1 MDPIEKEIVNIN
13 GNICKNIDQI
23 DDSERGFMSQN
34 ILSQLRNLI
43 DHASLKIYSDTTD
56 VEVCWDDLKKANK
69 YVQTVGRLKFIYKF
83 YKFLEIVASHYTQDE
98 QGSERLMLKYYEYLL
113 RLKKFLKDTYDI
125 DILENLN
132 KFPLNTDPALQ
143 EYYEKIVEQ
152 INNPKTARIVS
163 SYSDRYYIQK
173 IKPFFVEDEI
183 YYEVTFTVAN
193 SRVSKFDRVIA
204 FTDIDLSSNYSVK
217 LSVIH
222 DGIDVLGK
230 KMPIQIIDK
239 WEVSIRPCEINN
251 FGKIFGLDTKI
262 KADHLEYKNLMSY
275 LTESGLNLS
284 DIVKLDDEMYSE
296 FRTVVTRNAEALH
309 FTEAFESARELIKN
323 SSPASNV
330 LKYLLLHM
338 NNRIL
343 KLQYCSLGCGDWLS
357 NLSLWCGCI
366 PFDKM
371 PFNSSLIGHN
381 PKMTDVFECIEFEG
395 REHELFAKMIRNNT
409 ETKGV
414 LYTPEDDIL
423 NPENIPNLINAYN
436 SKLYLPKHEH
446 RKLEQYK
453 SHVYINGYES
463 DTVEIIKKLTEL
475 SNGGIRNYAN
485 SVKSWMETTP
495 YEVDCKDK
503 KQVLQQVFEQS
514 KVAFIYGSA
523 GTGKTT
529 LIKHI
534 SSFFNDKKKLYLAN
548 TNPAVAN
555 LERRVGLQN
564 CNYMTT
570 TKFLSRRNTDTTCD
584 VLFIDECSTV
594 SNADMLAVLK
604 KAEFKL
610 LVLVGDIYQIESIIF
625 GNWFSISKSIV
636 KNEAKFELTVP
647 WRTKNKELIN
657 LWNKVRNL
665 DEDILEYIVRG
676 DYSTRLDETIFESVE
691 DNEIILCL
699 NYDGLYGINNINR
712 FLQGNNESPAVQWG
726 IHTYKIGD
734 PVLFNETNRF
744 RPLIYNNLKGKIV
757 GIEASE
763 DQIVFEVKI
772 DLVINEFDAAEYDFE
787 LIDCEEEDK
796 SVIKFVVNKYK
807 NTDEDDDDSD
817 DTLMPFQ
824 VAYAVSIHKAQGL
837 EYGSVKIVI
846 TTETEEMVTHNIFY
860 TAITRAKEKL
870 KIYWTPETEN
880 RILNGLQRIENSKDV
895 SLLKQKFG
903 L

>member
-1 MDPIEKEIVNIN
+1 MESIEKEIANIN
-13 GNICKNIDQI
+13 NNICKNIDQI

-43 DHASLKIYSDTTD
+43 DHSSLRIYSDTTAA
-56 VEVCWDDLKKANK
+56 EVCWDDLKKANK
-69 YVQTVGRLKFIYKF
+69 YVQTVGKLKFIYKF

-113 RLKKFLKDTYDI
+113 RLKKFLKENYNI
-125 DILENLN
+125 DVLENLN
-132 KFPLNTDPALQ
+132 RFPINTDPALQ

-152 INNPKTARIVS
+152 INNPKTARKVS
-163 SYSDRYYIQK
+163 TYSDRYYIQK
-173 IKPFFVEDEI
+173 IKPFFVDGGI

-204 FTDIDLSSNYSVK
+204 FTNIDLSSNYSVK

-222 DGIDVLGK
+222 DSIDVLDK
-230 KMPIQIIDK
+230 RMPIQIIDK

-262 KADHLEYKNLMSY
+262 KTGLLEYKNLMTY
-275 LTESGLNLS
+275 LTESDLNLS
-284 DIVKLDDEMYSE
+284 DIVKFDDEMYAE
-296 FRTVVTRNAEALH
+296 ARAIITMNAEALH
-309 FTEAFESARELIKN
+309 FVKALDTARELIKD
-323 SSPASNV
+323 SKPASNV

-343 KLQYCSLGCGDWLS
+343 KLQYCTSGCGEWLS

-366 PFDKM
+366 PFDRM

-381 PKMTDVFECIEFEG
+381 PKTTDVFECIDFEG
-395 REHELFAKMIRNNT
+395 RDHELFAKMIRNNT

-414 LYTPEDDIL
+414 LYTPENEIP
-423 NPENIPNLINAYN
+423 NAENIPQLIETYN
-436 SKLYLPKHEH
+436 RNLYLPKHTH
-446 RKLEQYK
+446 RKLEQYQ
-453 SHVYINGYES
+453 SNVYINGYES
-463 DTVEIIKKLTEL
+463 DTVEVIRRL
-475 SNGGIRNYAN
+475 SDLSSGGIKNYAN

-503 KQVLQQVFEQS
+503 KEVLQQVFENS

-534 SSFFNDKKKLYLAN
+534 SSFFNDKKKFYLAN

-555 LERRVGLQN
+555 LERRVSLQN
-564 CNYMTT
+564 CDFMTI
-570 TKFLSRRNTDTTCD
+570 TKFLSIRNTDIACD

-594 SNADMLAVLK
+594 SNSDMLAILR

-610 LVLVGDIYQIESIIF
+610 LVLVGDIYQIESIVF
-625 GNWFSISKSIV
+625 GNWFSISKSII

-647 WRTKNKELIN
+647 WRTKSKELIN

-665 DEDILEYIVRG
+665 DEDILEFIVRG
-676 DYSTRLDETIFESVE
+676 GYSTRLDETIFENVK

-712 FLQGNNESPAVQWG
+712 FLQSNNENPAVQWG

-763 DQIVFEVKI
+763 DQIIFNIQI
-772 DLVINEFDAAEYDFE
+772 DLVINEFAATGYDFE
-787 LIDCEEEDK
+787 LIDGDQDGT
-796 SVIKFVVNKYK
+796 SVIRFVVNKYK
-807 NTDEDDDDSD
+807 NTDEDDDDSN
-817 DTLMPFQ
+817 DTLVPFQ

-837 EYGSVKIVI
+837 EYASVKIVI

-860 TAITRAKEKL
+860 TAITRAKEML

-880 RILNGLQRIENSKDV
+880 RILSGLKRIENGRDV
-895 SLLKQKFG
+895 AILKQKFK